1 MGFTKAN
8 LPILTERLTLR
19 TLHKSDGDSVYA
31 MYSNP
36 DMVRYL
42 YIPLMQPGGIG
53 EAMKRRLKRSKLE
66 SEGDIL
72 ELAVELTATGEFI
85 GALTFMYRSE
95 VHHRGEIG
103 YAILPE
109 YAGQGYATEGG
120 RALLAIG
127 FDHLGLHRIEAQ
139 CDARNVASARV
150 MARLG
155 MQHEAHLRQNEL
167 VKGEWTD
174 EILYGMLAEEWA
186 RLKGS

>member
-8 LPILTERLTLR
+8 LPIHTERLTLR
-19 TLHKSDGDSVYA
+19 TLQKSDAESVYA

-42 YIPLMQPGGIG
+42 YMPQMQPGGLG
-53 EAMKRRLKRSKLE
+53 EAMKRRVKRSKLA

-72 ELAVELTATGEFI
+72 ELAVLLKATGQFV
-85 GALTFMYRSE
+85 GALTFFYRSE
-95 VHHRGEIG
+95 VHQRGEIG
-103 YAILPE
+103 YAVLPE
-109 YAGQGYATEGG
+109 FAGQGYATEGA
-120 RALLAIG
+120 RELLRIG
-127 FDHLGLHRIEAQ
+127 FEHLGLHRIEAQ
-139 CDARNVASARV
+139 CDARNLASARV

-155 MQHEAHLRQNEL
+155 MQPEAHLRENEF

-174 EILYGMLAEEWA
+174 EILYGMLAEEWT